1 MSKQDTA
8 RQAMWRQLIAEHE
21 QSGLSQKQF
30 CDERGIADSTM
41 STYRAKFKKENNK
54 TPPASP
60 SVTPI
65 ELQSSP
71 KKPIVK
77 KDSLMITLPNGFTCE
92 IKPDADLAYLKR
104 LVGVLLSC

>member
-8 RQAMWRQLIAEHE
+8 RQTMWRQLIAEHE

-30 CDERGIADSTM
+30 CDQRGIADSTM

-54 TPPASP
+54 AELPLP

-65 ELQSSP
+65 ELKPTVTKSSA
-71 KKPIVK
+71 KNDVLI
-77 KDSLMITLPNGFTCE
+77 ITLPNGFSCE
-92 IKPDADLAYLKR
+92 IKPDTDLTYLKR
-104 LVGVLLSC
+104 LLEVLLSC

>member
-30 CDERGIADSTM
+30 CDQRGIADSTM
-41 STYRAKFKKENNK
+41 STYRAKFKNENSK
-54 TPPASP
+54 AESPLP

-65 ELQSSP
+65 KL
-71 KKPIVK
+71 KPAVTKPPAK
-77 KDSLMITLPNGFTCE
+77 KDSLTITLPNGFTCE
-92 IKPDADLAYLKR
+92 IKPDADLTYLKR
-104 LVGVLLSC
+104 LLGVLLSC